1 MSATVRVTVNV
12 IVTVPLLATM
22 SVSASPPS
30 IRPPLIVLIV
40 TAELDALGIRM
51 LPRSL
56 GEALDA
62 FKADPLSEKVFGSSM
77 FKAWSDYKA
86 DEWASYCNHV
96 SDWEKSRYL
105 KLF

>member
-1 MSATVRVTVNV
+1 MY
-12 IVTVPLLATM
+12 LK
-22 SVSASPPS
+22 SP
-30 IRPPLIVLIV
+30 
-40 TAELDALGIRM
+40 AELDALGIRM

>member
-1 MSATVRVTVNV
+1 
-12 IVTVPLLATM
+12 
-22 SVSASPPS
+22 
-30 IRPPLIVLIV
+30 
-40 TAELDALGIRM
+40 M

>member
-1 MSATVRVTVNV
+1 
-12 IVTVPLLATM
+12 
-22 SVSASPPS
+22 
-30 IRPPLIVLIV
+30 
-40 TAELDALGIRM
+40 
-51 LPRSL
+51 
-56 GEALDA
+56 
-62 FKADPLSEKVFGSSM
+62 M